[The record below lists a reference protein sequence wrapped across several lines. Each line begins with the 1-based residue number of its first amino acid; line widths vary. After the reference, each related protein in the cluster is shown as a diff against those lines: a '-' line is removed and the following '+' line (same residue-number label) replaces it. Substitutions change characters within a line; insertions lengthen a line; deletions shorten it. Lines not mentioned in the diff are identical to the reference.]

1 MVDDGVRESWRKGRT
16 DHISPVNYCGESG
29 FYSEQAGKP
38 PEALGQRKDL
48 V

>member
-1 MVDDGVRESWRKGRT
+1 MVDDVVRAPWREGRT
-16 DHISPVNYCGESG
+16 DHISPINYCRESG

-38 PEALGQRKDL
+38 PEALGERKDL